1 MKRLKSASTEWRL
14 GFLSDA
20 LALMKMRQYLEA
32 AKLMQSHLNDHDII
46 PSAKIGLMSWIGECY
61 AKAENKSE
69 AGHWYEEAA
78 RAALA
83 CKTIP
88 ESEKIRKAK
97 DELEVALAHYEAI
110 NDRKGMGRVASLKY
124 GLNS

>member
-1 MKRLKSASTEWRL
+1 MKCLNLQKIEWRL

-32 AKLMQSHLNDHDII
+32 AKLMQSHLNDPDII

-61 AKAENKSE
+61 AKSENRHE
-69 AGHWYEEAA
+69 AGHWYEEAG

-88 ESEKIRKAK
+88 ESEKMRKAR

-110 NDRKGMGRVASLKY
+110 NDLKGMGRVASLKY